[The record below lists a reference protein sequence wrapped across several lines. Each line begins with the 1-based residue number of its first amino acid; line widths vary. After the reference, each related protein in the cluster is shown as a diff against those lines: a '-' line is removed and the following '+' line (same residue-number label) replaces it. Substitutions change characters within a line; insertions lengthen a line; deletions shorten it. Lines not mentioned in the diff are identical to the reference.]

1 MSKKIVRVLN
11 GLFSIVSI
19 VFLGFMVNAYFEA
32 KSELADTER
41 AIDSYTDY
49 SKTRADAAL
58 IPLKELSEKYAIP
71 AYMLQAVLANNGDF
85 KRRDE
90 IMLKSMDSMVDTE
103 LYVFLKNN
111 KKLFID
117 SEKTAEKLLLS
128 KLKDEK
134 VREKALS
141 KLNTS
146 FSEIEIE
153 RIKGCYEKLS
163 KTFDGEGY
171 GLIFHKLVV
180 NALREKHT
188 CKIGI

>member
-1 MSKKIVRVLN
+1 MRVLN
-11 GLFSIVSI
+11 GLSSIVSI

-41 AIDSYTDY
+41 AVDSYMDY

-71 AYMLQAVLANNGDF
+71 AYMLQAVLAHNGDL

-90 IMLKSMDSMVDTE
+90 MMLKGMDSMIDTE

-117 SEKTAEKLLLS
+117 SEKTAEQLLLS
-128 KLKDEK
+128 ELKDEK
-134 VREKALS
+134 MREKALS

-153 RIKGCYEKLS
+153 QIRGCYAKLS

-171 GLIFHKLVV
+171 SLIFHKLVV
-180 NALREKHT
+180 NQFYEQHT
-188 CKIGI
+188 CKKEV

>member
-1 MSKKIVRVLN
+1 
-11 GLFSIVSI
+11 
-19 VFLGFMVNAYFEA
+19 MVNAYFEA

-41 AIDSYTDY
+41 AIDSYIDY

-71 AYMLQAVLANNGDF
+71 AYMLQAILANNGDF
-85 KRRDE
+85 KQRDE
-90 IMLKSMDSMVDTE
+90 IMLKSMDSMIDTE

-117 SEKTAEKLLLS
+117 SEKTAEQLLLS
-128 KLKDEK
+128 ELKDEK

-153 RIKGCYEKLS
+153 RISGCYTKLS
-163 KTFDGEGY
+163 RTFDGEGY

-180 NALREKHT
+180 NALGEKHT